1 MRQYELTYLISDN
14 VPEADLNKVT
24 GKVGGYVTSL
34 DGKILKEEIW
44 GRRKLVYPIK
54 KQGFATYVTL
64 NISLPAEKAN
74 EFERNL
80 FISSKII
87 RHLMIVQDYGSEEL
101 TLSAEDV
108 AETEEITK
116 VIGGEKSFE
125 AVVGETEE
133 SKDLMSVRG
142 EEAAPETDNEQNKPL
157 KEEKIEEKIE
167 EKEEKAEA
175 EEEKAKETE
184 EEKTKEKKSASE
196 IEGESDSTESDKS
209 AVKEKVKSE
218 KKPAS
223 KTAPTTSPKAS
234 VGVPTESVG
243 KKKVEDEA
251 DRLSKLDKELDD
263 ILGDDL

>member
-64 NISLPAEKAN
+64 NFSLPAKKAN
-74 EFERNL
+74 EFEHNI
-80 FISSKII
+80 FMSSKII
-87 RHLMIVQDYGSEEL
+87 RHLMIVQDYGSEKL
-101 TLSAEDV
+101 TLTAEDV

-116 VIGGEKSFE
+116 AIGGEKSFE

-133 SKDLMSVRG
+133 SKDLMAVRG
-142 EEAAPETDNEQNKPL
+142 EEETEKVEERVEEK
-157 KEEKIEEKIE
+157 KEETPEKTETKEEVIVE
-167 EKEEKAEA
+167 AEKEEKT
-175 EEEKAKETE
+175 EKVAKTVKKA
-184 EEKTKEKKSASE
+184 EKTEAPKK
-196 IEGESDSTESDKS
+196 TTKT
-209 AVKEKVKSE
+209 VK
-218 KKPAS
+218 
-223 KTAPTTSPKAS
+223 KA
-234 VGVPTESVG
+234 E
-243 KKKVEDEA
+243 KKVENEA